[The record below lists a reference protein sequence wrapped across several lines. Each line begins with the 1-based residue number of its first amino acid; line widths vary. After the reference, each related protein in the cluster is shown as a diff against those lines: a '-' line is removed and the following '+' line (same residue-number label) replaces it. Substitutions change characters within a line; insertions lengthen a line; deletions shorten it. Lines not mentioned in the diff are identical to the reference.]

1 MEQNVTFQ
9 SAGLKLQGVV
19 HLPDTVKPGE
29 KLPCIIVLHGFGSN
43 KNAGNVKIPCKML
56 NDWGYAAFRF
66 DMRSCGDSEGEFG
79 HLLCLDQVEDTRN
92 ALTFLTGHANI
103 DGARIGV
110 MGSSFGAAVALYSG
124 SIDERFACVISS
136 GGWGNGERKF
146 RGQHPGEAAW
156 TKFMNMLEEGKR
168 YKAQHGKPMM
178 VDRYDIVPVPDR
190 MRHHILEKSVDMFP
204 VDTAQSMYDFKA
216 EEVIHKLAP
225 RPLLLL
231 HSSVDSVTP
240 TEQSIALFNNA
251 GKPKDLHL
259 FNETDHFM
267 FAESMPRVRTVVKEW
282 LERYF
287 PLKTEGA

>member
-19 HLPDTVKPGE
+19 HLPDGVKAGA

-43 KNAGNVKIPCKML
+43 KNAGNVQIPCKML

-79 HLLCLDQVEDTRN
+79 HILCLDQVEDTRN
-92 ALTFLTGHANI
+92 ALTYLQGHPNI

-124 SIDERFACVISS
+124 SVDERFTCVISS

-156 TKFMNMLEEGKR
+156 KKFTDMLEEGKS

-282 LERYF
+282 LDRYF

>member
-1 MEQNVTFQ
+1 MEQSVTFQ

-19 HLPDTVKPGE
+19 HLPDGVKPGE

-43 KNAGNVKIPCKML
+43 KNAGNVQIPCKML

-79 HLLCLDQVEDTRN
+79 HILCLDQVEDTRN
-92 ALTFLTGHANI
+92 ALTFLQGHANI
-103 DGARIGV
+103 DPKRIGV

-124 SIDERFACVISS
+124 ATDERFGCVISS

-146 RGQHPGEAAW
+146 RGQHPGEAAFA
-156 TKFMNMLEEGKR
+156 KFMAMLEEGKR

-204 VDTAQSMYDFKA
+204 VDTAQSMFDFKA

-240 TEQSIALFNNA
+240 TEQSIALFNLA

-267 FAESMPRVRTVVKEW
+267 FAESMPRVRTVVREW
-282 LERYF
+282 LDRYF
-287 PLKTEGA
+287 PLNV